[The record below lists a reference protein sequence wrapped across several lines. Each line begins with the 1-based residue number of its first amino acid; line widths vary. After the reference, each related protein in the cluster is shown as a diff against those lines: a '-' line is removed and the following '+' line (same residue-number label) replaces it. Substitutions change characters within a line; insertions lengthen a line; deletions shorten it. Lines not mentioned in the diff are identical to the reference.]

1 MKRFFITLLS
11 ILLFVGCSAKDT
23 SETNESE
30 EKEMEQTEE
39 SGIEVDKG
47 LFNVELTLP
56 SSLFDEEELTE
67 IEAQLKEDK
76 KADVTQNED
85 GSLSVKM
92 SKKEHKEMMSEI
104 KEDFMETI
112 TNIIDDKEF
121 TSIHN
126 ITYNND
132 FTEINMVVD
141 QEQFE
146 NSFDGFVTLNLGISS
161 LFYQAFKG
169 KDLEKEKVTI
179 LLEDSATNEIFQ
191 EIIYPDVLD
200 EMEDELE

>member
-121 TSIHN
+121 ASIHN

>member
-121 TSIHN
+121 ASIHN

-161 LFYQAFKG
+161 LFYQAFQG

>member
-121 TSIHN
+121 ASIQN

-161 LFYQAFKG
+161 LFYQAFQG

>member
-30 EKEMEQTEE
+30 EKEMEKTEE

-67 IEAQLKEDK
+67 IETQLKEDK

-121 TSIHN
+121 ASIHN

-161 LFYQAFKG
+161 LFYQAFQG

>member
-23 SETNESE
+23 SETNEFE
-30 EKEMEQTEE
+30 EKEMEKTEE

-121 TSIHN
+121 ASIHN

>member
-1 MKRFFITLLS
+1 
-11 ILLFVGCSAKDT
+11 
-23 SETNESE
+23 
-30 EKEMEQTEE
+30 
-39 SGIEVDKG
+39 
-47 LFNVELTLP
+47 
-56 SSLFDEEELTE
+56 
-67 IEAQLKEDK
+67 
-76 KADVTQNED
+76 
-85 GSLSVKM
+85 
-92 SKKEHKEMMSEI
+92 MMSEI

-121 TSIHN
+121 ASIHN

-146 NSFDGFVTLNLGISS
+146 NSFDGFVTLNLGVSS
-161 LFYQAFKG
+161 LFYQAFQG